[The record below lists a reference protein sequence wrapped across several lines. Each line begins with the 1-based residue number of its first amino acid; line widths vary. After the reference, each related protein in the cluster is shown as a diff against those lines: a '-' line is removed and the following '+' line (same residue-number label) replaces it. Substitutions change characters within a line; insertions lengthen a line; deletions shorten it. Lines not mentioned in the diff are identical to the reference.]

1 MAYTKY
7 TDIKNITNGM
17 RDSWAMLTY
26 ADIKN
31 TKYNINFNTVE
42 SIKTPEK
49 LANLEYLGRVITNA
63 DKMLIAAKKA
73 GVANTAHDDLAG
85 IIKRKIIAAK
95 TVHIAATIMY
105 LVNWFCIFTS

>member
-1 MAYTKY
+1 M
-7 TDIKNITNGM
+7 
-17 RDSWAMLTY
+17 
-26 ADIKN
+26 
-31 TKYNINFNTVE
+31 
-42 SIKTPEK
+42 
-49 LANLEYLGRVITNA
+49 ITNA

-105 LVNWFCIFTS
+105 LVNCFCILFLNYIFDKQIYTRRHRQ